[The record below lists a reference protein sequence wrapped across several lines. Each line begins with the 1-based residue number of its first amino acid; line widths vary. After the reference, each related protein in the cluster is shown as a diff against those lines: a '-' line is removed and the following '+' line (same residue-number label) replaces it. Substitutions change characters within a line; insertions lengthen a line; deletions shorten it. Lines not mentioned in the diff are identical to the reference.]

1 MMYNI
6 LIADDVAMNRMLIRS
21 ILKSKLDNINYFE
34 AEDGDAVIETVK
46 HHSIDLIILDLIM
59 PVKDGFETLQYLKSH
74 SLYHHIPV
82 IVNSAL
88 SEITSI
94 EKTLEMGAIEY
105 FTKPFSPDDIEIILP
120 LKVKNALR
128 LHEQNKEIERLNIEL
143 NQELKNAN
151 EFARFMLPV
160 KSSFKKVDFEIHY
173 HPSLGIGGDFLDCVE
188 IGDKVWFMIA
198 DVTGHGIAAGMASS
212 MIKILFRMSLDQE
225 GMTPSKLL
233 EAVNKRIFQIFGD
246 HENSNFIVFTSFVG
260 CIEKC
265 ELTYAN
271 AAQPYPIIYKKST
284 DEVIAI
290 ENGGMLVGIMEDTV
304 YDEYKVALEPG
315 DGIFVYTDGLFS
327 TGKSSDYTHWTLVKE
342 SCGELKSIM
351 ADDPKKF
358 LENIFWKFSFLHKTA
373 GTDFTD
379 DVALIYLNLRE

>member
-1 MMYNI
+1 MFNV

-21 ILKSKLDNINYFE
+21 ILKSKLTDIEYFE
-34 AEDGDAVIETVK
+34 AENGEVVIDIVRNNN
-46 HHSIDLIILDLIM
+46 IDLIILDLIM
-59 PVKDGFETLQYLKSH
+59 PVKDGFETLEYLKADH
-74 SLYHHIPV
+74 EFQQIPV

-151 EFARFMLPV
+151 EFAKYMLP
-160 KSSFKKVDFEIHY
+160 SDSTFDKVDLAIHY
-173 HPSLGIGGDFLDCVE
+173 HPSLGIGGDFVDCVE
-188 IGDKVWFMIA
+188 IGDTTWFMVA
-198 DVTGHGIAAGMASS
+198 DITGHGIAAGMASS
-212 MIKILFRMSLDQE
+212 MIKILFRMTLDLPD
-225 GMTPSKLL
+225 MTPKKLL
-233 EAVNKRIFQIFGD
+233 ESINNKIFNIFGD
-246 HENSNFIVFTSFVG
+246 DSKSYIVFTSFVG
-260 CIEKC
+260 CIKGNT
-265 ELTYAN
+265 LTYAN
-271 AAQPYPIIYKKST
+271 AAQPYPIVYNK
-284 DEVIAI
+284 DEDSINAI
-290 ENGGMLVGIMEDTV
+290 ENGGMLVGMIEDMT
-304 YDEYKVALEPG
+304 YDEFSVPLSSG

-327 TGKSSDYTHWTLVKE
+327 TGLGGDCTNWTLVKE

-351 ADDPKKF
+351 GEDPDKF
-358 LENIFWKFSFLHKTA
+358 LENIFWKFSFLHKSA

-379 DVALIYLNLRE
+379 DVALIYIRLK

>member
-1 MMYNI
+1 MYNI

-21 ILKSKLDNINYFE
+21 ILKSKLEDIVYFE
-34 AEDGDAVIETVK
+34 AENGDIVIETVQE
-46 HHSIDLIILDLIM
+46 HPIDLIILDLIM
-59 PVKDGFETLQYLKSH
+59 PVKDGFETLKYLKSNT
-74 SLYHHIPV
+74 LYQHIPV

-151 EFARFMLPV
+151 DFAKYMLPS
-160 KSSFKKVDFEIHY
+160 KSFLNKVDFDIHY
-173 HPSLGIGGDFLDCVE
+173 HPSLGIGGDFVDCVE
-188 IGDKVWFMIA
+188 IGDKVWFMVA
-198 DVTGHGIAAGMASS
+198 DITGHGIAAGMASS
-212 MIKILFRMSLDQE
+212 MIKILFRMTLE
-225 GMTPSKLL
+225 EPEMTPKKLL
-233 EAVNKRIFQIFGD
+233 ESINNRIFNIFGSSD
-246 HENSNFIVFTSFVG
+246 AANFIVFTSFVG
-260 CIEKC
+260 CIENN
-265 ELTYAN
+265 ELTYSN
-271 AAQPYPIIYKKST
+271 AAQPYPIIYKKAT
-284 DEVIAI
+284 DEVYAI
-290 ENGGMLVGIMEDTV
+290 ENGGMLVGMIEDMV
-304 YDEYKVALEPG
+304 YDEYKIAMNAG

-327 TGKSSDYTHWTLVKE
+327 TGIGGDCTHWTLVKE

-351 ADDPKKF
+351 STDSQKF
-358 LENIFWKFSFLHKTA
+358 LENIFWKFSFLHKSA

-379 DVALIYLNLRE
+379 DVALLYLSLKP

>member
-1 MMYNI
+1 MYNI

-21 ILKSKLDNINYFE
+21 ILKSKLENITYYE
-34 AEDGDAVIETVK
+34 AEDGDVVIETVK
-46 HHSIDLIILDLIM
+46 KHSIDLIILDLIM
-59 PVKDGFETLQYLKSH
+59 PVKDGFETLQYLKAH
-74 SLYHHIPV
+74 ALYHHIPV

-128 LHEQNKEIERLNIEL
+128 LHDQNKEIERLNIEL

-173 HPSLGIGGDFLDCVE
+173 HPSLGIGGDFIDCVE
-188 IGDKVWFMIA
+188 IDGKVWFMVA
-198 DVTGHGIAAGMASS
+198 DITGHGIAAGMASS
-212 MIKILFRMSLDQE
+212 MIKILFRMTLEQDD
-225 GMTPSKLL
+225 MTPSKLL
-233 EAVNKRIFQIFGD
+233 EFINNKIFKIFGD
-246 HENSNFIVFTSFVG
+246 HDNSNFIVFTSFVG
-260 CIEKC
+260 CIDKC
-265 ELTYAN
+265 ELTYSN
-271 AAQPYPIIYKKST
+271 AAQPYPIIYKKSSN
-284 DEVIAI
+284 EVFAV
-290 ENGGMLVGIMEDTV
+290 ENGGMLVGMIEDMT
-304 YDEYKVALEPG
+304 YDEYTIPLEPG

-351 ADDPKKF
+351 KDDPKKF
-358 LENIFWKFSFLHKTA
+358 LENIFWKFSFLHKTS
-373 GTDFTD
+373 GSDFTD
-379 DVALIYLNLRE
+379 DVALLYLNLKE

>member
-1 MMYNI
+1 MYNI

-21 ILKSKLDNINYFE
+21 ILKSKLDNITYFE
-34 AEDGDAVIETVK
+34 AEDGDVVIETVK
-46 HHSIDLIILDLIM
+46 AHSIDLIILDLIM
-59 PVKDGFETLQYLKSH
+59 PVKDGFETLQYLKNH

-128 LHEQNKEIERLNIEL
+128 LHDQNKEIERLNIEL

-160 KSSFKKVDFEIHY
+160 KSSFRKVDFELHY
-173 HPSLGIGGDFLDCVE
+173 HPSLGIGGDFIDCVE
-188 IGDKVWFMIA
+188 IDDKVWFMVA
-198 DVTGHGIAAGMASS
+198 DITGHGIAAGMASS
-212 MIKILFRMSLDQE
+212 MIKILFRMTLESPD
-225 GMTPSKLL
+225 MSPSELL
-233 EAVNKRIFQIFGD
+233 ASINNRIFNIFGD
-246 HENSNFIVFTSFVG
+246 HDNSNFIVFTSFVG
-260 CIEKC
+260 CIEKGQ
-265 ELTYAN
+265 LTYAN
-271 AAQPYPIIYKKST
+271 AAQPYPIIYKKAT
-284 DEVIAI
+284 DEVFAI
-290 ENGGMLVGIMEDTV
+290 ENGGMLVGMIENMK
-304 YDEYKVALEPG
+304 YDEYMIPLEPG

-351 ADDPKKF
+351 KDDPKKF

-373 GTDFTD
+373 GGDFTD
-379 DVALIYLNLRE
+379 DVALIYLSLRE

>member
-1 MMYNI
+1 MYNI

-21 ILKSKLDNINYFE
+21 ILKSKLDNITYFE
-34 AEDGDAVIETVK
+34 AEDGEVVIETVK
-46 HHSIDLIILDLIM
+46 THSIDLIILDLIM

-128 LHEQNKEIERLNIEL
+128 LHDQNKEIERLNIEL

-160 KSSFKKVDFEIHY
+160 KSSFRKVDFELHY
-173 HPSLGIGGDFLDCVE
+173 HPSLGIGGDFIDCVE
-188 IGDKVWFMIA
+188 IGDKVWFMVA
-198 DVTGHGIAAGMASS
+198 DITGHGIAAGMASS
-212 MIKILFRMSLDQE
+212 MIKILFRMTLESPD
-225 GMTPSKLL
+225 MSPSELL
-233 EAVNKRIFQIFGD
+233 ASINNRIFNIFGD
-246 HENSNFIVFTSFVG
+246 NDNSNFIVFTSFVG

-265 ELTYAN
+265 QLTYSN

-284 DEVIAI
+284 DEVFAI
-290 ENGGMLVGIMEDTV
+290 ENGGMLVGMIENMK
-304 YDEYKVALEPG
+304 YDEYTIPLEAG

-351 ADDPKKF
+351 KDDPKKF

-373 GTDFTD
+373 GSDFTD
-379 DVALIYLNLRE
+379 DVALLYLSLRE

>member
-1 MMYNI
+1 MYNI

-34 AEDGDAVIETVK
+34 AEDGDIVIETVK
-46 HHSIDLIILDLIM
+46 KHPIDLIILDLIM
-59 PVKDGFETLQYLKSH
+59 PVKDGFETLQYLKAH
-74 SLYHHIPV
+74 AMYHHIPV

-128 LHEQNKEIERLNIEL
+128 LHDQNKEIERLNIEL

-173 HPSLGIGGDFLDCVE
+173 HPSLGIGGDFIDCVE
-188 IGDKVWFMIA
+188 IDGKVWFMVA
-198 DVTGHGIAAGMASS
+198 DITGHGIAAGMASS
-212 MIKILFRMSLDQE
+212 MIKILFRMTLEQTDMS
-225 GMTPSKLL
+225 PSKLL
-233 EAVNKRIFQIFGD
+233 AFINNKIFKIFGD

-260 CIEKC
+260 CIENC
-265 ELTYAN
+265 ELTYSN
-271 AAQPYPIIYKKST
+271 AAQPYPIIYKRGSN
-284 DEVIAI
+284 EVFAI
-290 ENGGMLVGIMEDTV
+290 ENGGMLVGMIEDMT
-304 YDEYKVALEPG
+304 YDEYKVPLEPG

-327 TGKSSDYTHWTLVKE
+327 TGVGSDYTHWTLVKE
-342 SCGELKSIM
+342 SCGELKEVM
-351 ADDPKKF
+351 KDDTKKF

-373 GTDFTD
+373 GSDFTD